1 MNVSRSRRLLL
12 GLVVLIVLFAPRV
25 AQVFADALWFD
36 SLSYASV
43 FWYSFSIKFG
53 LFAGFFVATLVILRG
68 AFFLIE
74 RAYGDFVFGE
84 TVIPFENQ
92 PLELRPETFLK
103 PLAWGVALIWSLLI
117 GFAMAARWELFA
129 LYFNGSAAGN
139 PDPIFNK
146 PLGFFLFT
154 WPVHSMISSWLTGLA
169 FIILA
174 GALLYG
180 FFVFMS
186 KMPDILKREGLQ
198 TATTSCSIALGALL
212 VVYAW
217 RFYLGRFSQ
226 LWRDHEVFTGAGYTE
241 AHITL
246 PGQMLVAY
254 VLLGAAALC
263 IANAL
268 KWKKPR
274 LLIVAPVIPMVF
286 SIGLGL
292 VGNYVGNFVVKPNE
306 LERQTPY
313 IKNNIEATRRAFG
326 LNRITT
332 RDFPTSSGVEAFNL
346 KENSSALDN
355 IRLWDWKA
363 LQATLRQV
371 QVLRTYY
378 DFPDVDVDRYQI
390 NGRMRQIMIAAREL
404 DIERLPS
411 ASRNWVNEK
420 LVYTHGYGVTM
431 NTADGFTPEG
441 RPRFL
446 LSDVP
451 VLSNVPEVKLTRPE
465 IYFGQLTN
473 SHVYVKT
480 KQKEFD
486 HPQGETNA
494 YTTYEGTGGM
504 LLGGFARRMLLS
516 WALGDL
522 SKIPFSNDITPE
534 SRVLL
539 HRNIVERAQLIA
551 PFLTYDHDP
560 YIVVGDDGRLYWI
573 MDAYTSSLYY
583 PYSRHHRAGNEWA
596 NYLRNSVKVVIDAY
610 DGSTK
615 FYVFDDED
623 PMIKAYRGAFPK
635 LFTDASQ
642 MPAGLRKHV
651 RYPELMFR
659 TQAEVY
665 ELYHMQDV
673 RLFFGRED
681 VWSVAGTG
689 DAAPI
694 NPMFGANPLQ
704 PQQPQGPV
712 EAETMPIDP
721 YFVLMPLPGEKKSE
735 EFIMILPFTPSKR
748 RNMIGWMAARSDSE
762 NYGSLLT
769 YNFPKS
775 QLVDG
780 PAQIKARIDQDSFL
794 AGQFTLWNQ
803 QGSTVLRG
811 NMLVIPLGKSLLY
824 VEPIFLQANQSP
836 MPELRLV
843 VLGTQDRIVYATTFR
858 EALTKLL
865 GSGANLPDSGQE
877 TKTPPKPPTDGGE
890 KPAPPTGVAPT
901 RQQLINRAADD
912 LEAYQKL
919 TAAGRYSQAGARL
932 ESVRKTLEQ
941 LRREGQ

>member
-1 MNVSRSRRLLL
+1 MI
-12 GLVVLIVLFAPRV
+12 GLVVLLLLLAPRV

-36 SLSYASV
+36 SLGYASV
-43 FWYSFSIKFG
+43 FWYSFWIKFG
-53 LFAGFFVATLVILRG
+53 LFAAFFAATFLILRG
-68 AFFLIE
+68 AFWLLE
-74 RAYGDFVFGE
+74 RVYRDVVFGE
-84 TVIPFENQ
+84 TIIPFENQ
-92 PLELRPETFLK
+92 PLQLKPEMFLK
-103 PLAWGVALIWSLLI
+103 PLGWIVALTWSFLIGVAMS
-117 GFAMAARWELFA
+117 ARWELFA
-129 LYFNGSAAGN
+129 LFFNGSAGSDA
-139 PDPIFNK
+139 DPIFNK

-154 WPVHSMISSWLTGLA
+154 WPVHSMIASWLTGLA
-169 FIILA
+169 LIVLA
-174 GALLYG
+174 GTLLYG

-186 KMPDILKREGLQ
+186 KMPQILRREAMQ
-198 TATTSCSIALGALL
+198 TAISSCSMALAGTLAI
-212 VVYAW
+212 YAW
-217 RFYLGRFSQ
+217 RTYLKRFSQ
-226 LWRDHEVFTGAGYTE
+226 LWGDHEVFTGAGYTE

-246 PGQMLVAY
+246 PGQMLLAFVM
-254 VLLGAAALC
+254 LGAAALC
-263 IANAL
+263 IGNAL

-274 LLIVAPVIPMVF
+274 VLIAAPIIPIVF
-286 SIGLGL
+286 AIGLGF
-292 VGNYVGNFVVKPNE
+292 VGNYVENFVVKPNE

-332 RDFPTSSGVEAFNL
+332 RDFPASSGVTAANIQ
-346 KENSSALDN
+346 ENRSALDN

-363 LQATLRQV
+363 LQSTLRQV

-390 NGRMRQIMIAAREL
+390 NGRLRQVMIAAREL
-404 DIERLPS
+404 DIDRLPS
-411 ASRNWVNEK
+411 ASRNWVNER
-420 LVYTHGYGVTM
+420 LVYTHGYGITM
-431 NTADGFTPEG
+431 STADGFTREG
-441 RPRFL
+441 RPEFL

-451 VLSNVPEVKLTRPE
+451 VRSNVPEVKLTRPE
-465 IYFGQLTN
+465 IYFGQLTD

-480 KQKEFD
+480 KQPEFD
-486 HPQGETNA
+486 HPQGEINA
-494 YTTYEGTGGM
+494 YTTYEGTGGIP
-504 LLGGFARRMLLS
+504 LGGFGRKMLLS

-522 SKIPFSNDITPE
+522 SKIPFSNDVTPE

-539 HRNIVERAQLIA
+539 HRNIAERAQMLA
-551 PFLTYDHDP
+551 PFLTFDHDP
-560 YIVVGDDGRLYWI
+560 YIVVGEDGRLYWI
-573 MDAYTSSLYY
+573 MDAYTSSYYY
-583 PYSRHHRAGNEWA
+583 PYARHHRAGNEWA
-596 NYLRNSVKVVIDAY
+596 NYLSNSVKVVIDAY
-610 DGSTK
+610 DGTTK
-615 FYVFDDED
+615 FYVFDDKD
-623 PMIKAYRGAFPK
+623 PLIKAYRGAFPK
-635 LFTDASQ
+635 LFTDASE

-651 RYPELMFR
+651 RYPELLFR
-659 TQAEVY
+659 AQAEVY

-681 VWSVAGTG
+681 VWSVAGIG
-689 DAAPI
+689 DAPPRPAPVI
-694 NPMFGANPLQ
+694 NPALMP
-704 PQQPQGPV
+704 PTP
-712 EAETMPIDP
+712 EADSLPIDP
-721 YFVLMPLPGEKKSE
+721 YFVLMPLPGEKTKE
-735 EFIMILPFTPSKR
+735 EFVMILPFTPSKR
-748 RNMIGWMAARSDSE
+748 RNMIGWMAARSDGA

-811 NMLVIPLGKSLLY
+811 NMLVIPLGQSLLY

-865 GSGANLPDSGQE
+865 GSAAPIPENTTEVQS
-877 TKTPPKPPTDGGE
+877 PPKTTPGSGKPTTTT
-890 KPAPPTGVAPT
+890 AT

-919 TAAGRYSQAGARL
+919 TAAGSYSQAGARL
-932 ESVRKTLEQ
+932 ESLRKTLEQ
-941 LRREGQ
+941 LRKGQ